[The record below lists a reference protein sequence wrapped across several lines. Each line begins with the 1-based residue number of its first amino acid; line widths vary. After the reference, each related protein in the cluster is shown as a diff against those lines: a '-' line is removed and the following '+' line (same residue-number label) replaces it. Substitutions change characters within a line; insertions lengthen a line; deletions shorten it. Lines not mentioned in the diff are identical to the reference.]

1 MALLKELINEKG
13 IITNYHKVSSVQL
26 RDNILICFIDSYVS
40 KDYREAEQSADS
52 SMLRFDITVEEE
64 ESMGI
69 RALCYSKIKEL
80 PEWADAE
87 DC

>member
-1 MALLKELINEKG
+1 MAICKEKISNSG
-13 IITNYHKVSSVQL
+13 VATNYHRISNVLLDGSDLDCSL
-26 RDNILICFIDSYVS
+26 ESYVS
-40 KDYREAEQSADS
+40 AEYRAKNRPAERKSYTFQ
-52 SMLRFDITVEEE
+52 ITVEEE

-80 PEWADAE
+80 EEWKDAK

>member
-1 MALLKELINEKG
+1 MALLKNITTNEG
-13 IITNYHKVSSVQL
+13 FTTQYHKISDVSV
-26 RDNILICFIDSYVS
+26 RDEHMICILSSYVS
-40 KDYREAEQSADS
+40 QEYRDLERPADTNIFNFS
-52 SMLRFDITVEEE
+52 ISLEEE

-69 RALCYSKIKEL
+69 RKLAYTKIKEL

>member
-1 MALLKELINEKG
+1 MALRKQHINEQG
-13 IITNYHKVSSVQL
+13 IITDYHKVGSVTL
-26 RDNILICFIDSYVS
+26 RDGTLTFLLDSYVS
-40 KDYREAEQSADS
+40 KDYRNAEQCADS
-52 SMLRFDITVEEE
+52 SVFRFDITVEEE

-80 PEWADAE
+80 EDWSDAV

>member
-1 MALLKELINEKG
+1 MALTKALTNEKG
-13 IITNYHKVSSVQL
+13 VVTNYHKVSNVQL
-26 RDNILICFIDSYVS
+26 RNNILTCLIDSYVS

-52 SMLRFDITVEEE
+52 SMFIFDITVEEE

-69 RALCYSKIKEL
+69 RALCYSKIKAL
-80 PEWADAE
+80 SSWADAT